1 VAESSFALGDQFGVG
16 TRSELAD
23 QITALQLVLARICR
37 GASAPPARVAILGC
51 PEHVLKLAIG
61 DDPTAPLWRD
71 CPCVGLGCEDSPTT
85 SLHQPDGCIFCGSSD
100 LTEEHLIAAW
110 VFRAFH
116 RSRRHPAGF
125 GGTFVGPGE
134 LHISPEEPIATAK
147 VLCRRC
153 NNEWISRIDT
163 AAADVLKPLIRG
175 EETVTLDRAGQV
187 AFAAWIYK
195 SALVFDAAI
204 DDEDGD
210 LASLRQGF
218 HDSHE
223 AGPGC
228 VIYAGLAP
236 PAPISLPG
244 VPEVAGLRMF
254 GVRPIS
260 GTMNLE
266 INVQN
271 PDGTVTPGRQ
281 TAIAI
286 PGYQVMLGALCA
298 YLGGRV
304 PPITEDSLEGYVQVW
319 PARSEPVTVSPF
331 LPSAPDREE
340 A

>member
-1 VAESSFALGDQFGVG
+1 MA
-16 TRSELAD
+16 
-23 QITALQLVLARICR
+23 
-37 GASAPPARVAILGC
+37 
-51 PEHVLKLAIG
+51 
-61 DDPTAPLWRD
+61 
-71 CPCVGLGCEDSPTT
+71 
-85 SLHQPDGCIFCGSSD
+85 SLHQPDGCIFCGSPE

-116 RSRRHPAGF
+116 RSRRPPAGF

-134 LHISPEEPIATAK
+134 LHISAEEPIATAN
-147 VLCRRC
+147 VLCRSC
-153 NNEWISRIDT
+153 NNEWISRIDA
-163 AAADVLKPLIRG
+163 AAADVLKLLIRG
-175 EETVTLDRAGQV
+175 EESVTLERAGQ
-187 AFAAWIYK
+187 AALAAWIYK

-204 DDEDGD
+204 NGEDGD
-210 LASLRQGF
+210 LASLREGF
-218 HDSHE
+218 RASRE

-228 VIYAGLAP
+228 VIYAGPAP
-236 PAPISLPG
+236 PAPVNIPG

-271 PDGTVTPGRQ
+271 PDGTVTPGRR
-281 TAIAI
+281 TAIPI
-286 PGYQVMLGALCA
+286 PGYQVMLGGLYA

-304 PPITEDSLEGYVQVW
+304 APITEESLKGFVQVW

-331 LPSAPDREE
+331 LLHGADLEG